1 MKNHVTGFTLIEVLA
16 SLVLMALLMLGV
28 YSGIQTASHSVRS
41 GTAAVERIDQLRSA
55 QDFLRRELAQS
66 LIQPISHN
74 ERGED
79 LYFAGG
85 PRQMLYVAPLPGYLG
100 KLGPQLQQLQLIDDG
115 HGNSRLELSLAVLP
129 PDGQPPR
136 PLGDPQVLVDHIRS
150 GGFRY
155 SGVDTQGNVL
165 PWSGSW
171 ADGRLLPQLVSIDL
185 KVDGNYDWP
194 QLQIPLRSNPLN
206 STSPQNGQMSK
217 PLSGASL

>member
-1 MKNHVTGFTLIEVLA
+1 MKYAGGFTLIEVLA

-115 HGNSRLELSLAVLP
+115 HGSSRLELSLAVLP

-150 GGFRY
+150 GGFKY